1 MWDVESATGKYPECG
16 QCLRD
21 LFYVTLDGERKRITD
36 FKGRS
41 NLVLILTD
49 NLNERLLDGVA
60 QSYPEV
66 TLREAHVITVLEC
79 QPTEAA
85 HARDSRHWP
94 FDVVVDPEGALHR
107 EFGSEDE
114 FGAAGMT
121 VCIADCWAEVFFICR
136 TVDGDSAPGIE
147 DVLEWLTVVNYQCP
161 ECFPPERPDRPE
173 IQQ

>member
-1 MWDVESATGKYPECG
+1 MWDIESATEKYPERG

-49 NLNERLLDGVA
+49 NLNERLLDDVA

-66 TLREAHVITVLEC
+66 TLREAHVITVLKC
-79 QPTEAA
+79 KPTEAVR
-85 HARDSRHWP
+85 ARDSRRWP
-94 FDVVVDPEGALHR
+94 FDVVVDPKGALHR

-114 FGAAGMT
+114 SGATGMT
-121 VCIADCWAEVFFICR
+121 VCITDCWAEVFFVCR
-136 TVDGDSAPGIE
+136 TVDGDSAPDIK

-161 ECFPPERPDRPE
+161 ECFPPERPVRSE